1 MLRKRKRSNRIFSLI
16 SKMHKLRLMFIN
28 EKNIYI
34 MLILKC
40 LDIIIWAL
48 FYAAYWHY
56 EVNKSIYKN

>member
-1 MLRKRKRSNRIFSLI
+1 
-16 SKMHKLRLMFIN
+16 MHKLRLMFIN

-40 LDIIIWAL
+40 LDIIIWVL

-56 EVNKSIYKN
+56 EIKRSYKQTKLNFL